1 MVAAMKNAL
10 LIVAGAI
17 VLTTAAL
24 ALFGVVLGQEKITT
38 HPVAGTVREIV
49 VKSDSGD
56 VRLIRAGTQV
66 QVRETQHYVLQ
77 KPTLEQ
83 DLTDGV
89 LTLETDCDSF
99 FFNCSAD
106 LRVTVPAG
114 VRISVEADSGDVHA
128 DGIETADVRTESDS
142 GDVHLELVGRQERI
156 RAHSDSGDVHVD
168 SDGAR
173 AVDAQTDSGDV
184 HVEVRGRPDRLMADA
199 DSGDVHVRVPAGQY
213 AVDSETDSGDV
224 EIDRAIS
231 RNDRPSA
238 RSGPTPIRGTSR

>member
-156 RAHSDSGDVHVD
+156 RAHSDSRANTR
-168 SDGAR
+168 STAR
-173 AVDAQTDSGDV
+173 PTAAT
-184 HVEVRGRPDRLMADA
+184 
-199 DSGDVHVRVPAGQY
+199 
-213 AVDSETDSGDV
+213 
-224 EIDRAIS
+224 S
-231 RNDRPSA
+231 RSTARSLATTGPSA